1 MLFRS
6 PYFVPDETIQLA
18 LVIAAARGLSIELF
32 VSEIGDQ
39 KLVYHAQRS
48 YYAALLRAGIN
59 IYLYRAPAVLHSKHF
74 TIDDDIAIIGS
85 SNMDIRSFSL
95 NAEVSMLAHSREFV
109 DRMRAVEDRYRQ
121 TSTQLTLDDWMRRPI
136 GEKTWDNLARLTS
149 SLQ

>member
-1 MLFRS
+1 
-6 PYFVPDETIQLA
+6 
-18 LVIAAARGLSIELF
+18 
-32 VSEIGDQ
+32 
-39 KLVYHAQRS
+39 QRS
-48 YYAALLRAGIN
+48 YYAALLRAGVA

-95 NAEVSMLAHSREFV
+95 NAEVSMLAHSRELV

-121 TSTQLTLDDWMRRPI
+121 TSTQLTLDDWLRRPI

-149 SLQ
+149 